1 LLARPRG
8 GCPTAGRAII
18 APRRARLAG
27 RATLEGRPIDI
38 IFLVER
44 LESLV
49 ANGRRLPLTNNVVI
63 DQEAA
68 LALIDELRA
77 AVPEEIRQARRI
89 NEEGERILERAR
101 SEAEAI
107 LTRAQEQAAFL
118 IDERGLTQ
126 AAAEEGRRIIARA
139 EAEAAEIRRGADE
152 YAASTL
158 VALEGELV
166 RTLESVRKGIAVLDA
181 RGARAAAAP
190 EPDLGEAESEEIPE
204 RPAAA
209 RP

>member
-1 LLARPRG
+1 M
-8 GCPTAGRAII
+8 
-18 APRRARLAG
+18 
-27 RATLEGRPIDI
+27 
-38 IFLVER
+38 
-44 LESLV
+44 
-49 ANGRRLPLTNNVVI
+49 
-63 DQEAA
+63 
-68 LALIDELRA
+68 
-77 AVPEEIRQARRI
+77 PEEVRQARRI

-107 LTRAQEQAAFL
+107 LARAQEQAAFL

-126 AAAEEGRRIIARA
+126 AAEAEGRRIIAQA

-166 RTLESVRKGIAVLDA
+166 RTLQSVRKGIAVLDA
-181 RGARAAAAP
+181 RGVRTAEERDAEAMAP
-190 EPDLGEAESEEIPE
+190 EDEEVSE

>member
-1 LLARPRG
+1 M
-8 GCPTAGRAII
+8 
-18 APRRARLAG
+18 
-27 RATLEGRPIDI
+27 
-38 IFLVER
+38 
-44 LESLV
+44 
-49 ANGRRLPLTNNVVI
+49 PLTNNVVI

-68 LALIDELRA
+68 LALIDELRS
-77 AVPEEIRQARRI
+77 AVPEEVRQARRI

-101 SEAEAI
+101 TEAEAI

-118 IDERGLTQ
+118 IEERGLTQ
-126 AAAEEGRRIIARA
+126 AAEEEGRRIVAQA

-166 RTLESVRKGIAVLDA
+166 RTLQSVRKGIAVLDA
-181 RGARAAAAP
+181 RGATAAP
-190 EPDLGEAESEEIPE
+190 GERPWVDEESAEAIEE

>member
-1 LLARPRG
+1 
-8 GCPTAGRAII
+8 
-18 APRRARLAG
+18 
-27 RATLEGRPIDI
+27 
-38 IFLVER
+38 
-44 LESLV
+44 
-49 ANGRRLPLTNNVVI
+49 
-63 DQEAA
+63 
-68 LALIDELRA
+68 
-77 AVPEEIRQARRI
+77 VPEEVRQARRI

-107 LTRAQEQAAFL
+107 VARAQEQAAFL
-118 IDERGLTQ
+118 IEERGLTQ
-126 AAAEEGRRIIARA
+126 AAEEEGRRIVARA

-166 RTLESVRKGIAVLDA
+166 RTLQSVRKGIAVLDA
-181 RGARAAAAP
+181 RGAKVGVDAAP
-190 EPDLGEAESEEIPE
+190 EPEVAEEDIEE